1 MKLTLPEESNLKLTL
16 PEESSTPK
24 KLTLPEDKKEEKT
37 DLWTD
42 VKEGI
47 AAVPIAMLGASGAVA
62 KHIAGKDEERRA
74 MALHRIQSWQDNV
87 RRALGINYGLDVYGK
102 NPGVGGN
109 LVQAVPTLATAIVAP
124 YTIPALAAGRGSNTA
139 TELEQSGVDR
149 GVSNLVGTIDAASDA
164 IGMAI
169 PAAAPEIRTLTQ
181 LGKTALFGSSAN
193 VAQGMAT
200 RYLQKRS
207 LEGRGYEEQAKRFEN
222 TPETIIT
229 EALLGGAPRAGVGVY
244 RGRKL
249 SQAERSSRE
258 KLDAL
263 ESQRQGKMN
272 EFEAGDPEG
281 LDSQQPVGPQF
292 GGKLPETD
300 QGDDFILPKQAPT
313 EQLTLDMDLPIPEKP
328 VSRDLVISKE
338 SPKEPEV
345 LPPEAPDFAINR
357 PPERDISNMSLDE
370 FESYRQSILDQNNK
384 IESDFVRKHFGPE
397 EVAEFEKKNYRERGR
412 WLEKYLT
419 VEQDNALQ
427 SSYKDQVFLDRV
439 NDRLRGT
446 DLSSA
451 EEVGRSIFQLMR
463 DAKNPDFRDSP
474 DAAAIKLLLRHAA
487 DEGYNPELILDT
499 ARQNAKR
506 VYGDDAEEILAS
518 LFKPAK
524 APEPEKPKAVT
535 FKTAKGST
543 YQVHED
549 GTTTRDKAARPEH
562 PGEQGVQ
569 PRSARTVY
577 VTPEDAQ
584 KLDLIQTQ
592 GGGKGLA
599 FDDDTGHVGVKYL
612 SGPGKGKIERSTVV
626 PYQKEPGVGLI
637 PVESWGDSKTIH
649 FGNKITEV
657 GDTPKESAPPS
668 RPMTQLGMRLKTEQP
683 EPSNIPFLN
692 TENTALQ
699 FKPGRERQD
708 LKDRPP
714 NRLSAIQK
722 VRDELGIVDDVGPP
736 KSTKESREDTIWKD
750 VTGEKIGKDVAP
762 STVEDAVLQGKTSD
776 DLPKKNFWKGN
787 NALGAGIRM
796 KGMVFN
802 NPVIRRV
809 NHVISEATN
818 KAAKFMRDDVEPIAK
833 SWADMTDEERTNAR
847 TMAQWADRNEEVL
860 RAEDLRAAGYSEK
873 VISFYEQY
881 RSVLD
886 KFYKEWN
893 ANRAAAGL
901 DAVDYRYGY
910 SPNNFKGDYTAVVT
924 RDGKIVGVLTGKS
937 LAEVEAAKKQVKK
950 YYSDVHITNT
960 NRRAINQARPGEF
973 VKALQDIQKIID
985 GDPRLKDISEALRQ
999 RGIDE
1004 GKDAFNFDVH
1014 TLNKEG
1020 VFGNEGNKFWKNA
1033 YENNDDFF
1041 KSIVNYFEEGSLN
1054 HNMIQANSEL
1064 KSLLGNPDVKPN
1076 TKQYLEDYKNY
1087 LDGRTSQLGG
1097 AVDNVLDSIAN
1108 GTKHLGLGYGPNSVR
1123 AVNNFLINTFQT
1135 MKLASGSMRMLLA
1148 QMTQPLQTGLPMLM
1162 KNAKDLGI
1170 DTTPMEAGKQ
1180 LAAGSAIF
1188 TAAYLD
1194 YKSGGR
1200 LTSLPDIYKEAF
1212 TYAKDRGLI
1221 SWSEYEHI
1229 KSYGKTS
1236 SKLGKLSS
1244 APLRFAEAT
1253 TRPTMFFALFNQIVG
1268 QGYNPKQA
1276 MEIAYNRTQA
1286 SMGDYHNNQKAMVYG
1301 NLGVLGRQMGQ
1312 LKTYSH
1318 FSTNLYQYYWKE
1330 KDMNALGYQLATNF
1344 GLAGLKGFIGYDLA
1358 SELYDWITG
1367 RNLTD
1372 DIKEKYA
1379 EWAGVKADSDAMDYL
1394 LYGPLSKDTG
1404 LWLQPSLSG
1413 GNIIPS
1419 TERDAWSFVF
1429 PSAGEA
1435 FKIGKNIWDFASDP
1449 GTQTA
1454 KNAVR
1459 GVIPSSLQ
1467 GLWDV
1472 ETSMDSQGR
1481 IKDKFGQPKEPALTE
1496 KDQMLKKYGLGL
1508 NTFDLGKKQT
1518 EKWNSIQKEQKR
1530 SERAKDLAR
1539 RIKND
1544 MVSQEFTRE
1553 QLTNQL
1559 EEYAKITGDPNS
1571 VLRLLKSLPR
1581 ESLKKHLTKEEMLL
1595 ITGST
1600 SSILKH
1606 QRLND

>member
-47 AAVPIAMLGASGAVA
+47 AALPIAVLGASGAVA

-207 LEGRGYEEQAKRFEN
+207 LEGGGYEEQAKRFEN

-272 EFEAGDPEG
+272 EFGAGDPEG

-328 VSRDLVISKE
+328 VSRDLVV
-338 SPKEPEV
+338 PKEP
-345 LPPEAPDFAINR
+345 
-357 PPERDISNMSLDE
+357 
-370 FESYRQSILDQNNK
+370 K
-384 IESDFVRKHFGPE
+384 
-397 EVAEFEKKNYRERGR
+397 
-412 WLEKYLT
+412 
-419 VEQDNALQ
+419 
-427 SSYKDQVFLDRV
+427 SS
-439 NDRLRGT
+439 
-446 DLSSA
+446 
-451 EEVGRSIFQLMR
+451 
-463 DAKNPDFRDSP
+463 
-474 DAAAIKLLLRHAA
+474 
-487 DEGYNPELILDT
+487 
-499 ARQNAKR
+499 
-506 VYGDDAEEILAS
+506 
-518 LFKPAK
+518 
-524 APEPEKPKAVT
+524 EPEKPKAIT
-535 FKTAKGST
+535 FKTEKGST
-543 YQVHED
+543 YQVHDD

-562 PGEQGVQ
+562 PGERGVQ

-657 GDTPKESAPPS
+657 GDTPKEPAPPS
-668 RPMTQLGMRLKTEQP
+668 RPMTQLGMHLKTEQP
-683 EPSNIPFLN
+683 KQSNIPFLN

-699 FKPGRERQD
+699 FKPGREKQD

-722 VRDELGIVDDVGPP
+722 VRDELGIVDDAGPP

-950 YYSDVHITNT
+950 YYSDIHITNT
-960 NRRAINQARPGEF
+960 NRRSIGQARPGEF

-1435 FKIGKNIWDFASDP
+1435 FKIGKNVWDFASDP

>member
-47 AAVPIAMLGASGAVA
+47 AALPIAVLGASGAVA

-207 LEGRGYEEQAKRFEN
+207 LEGGGYEEQAKRFEN

-272 EFEAGDPEG
+272 EFGAGDPEG
-281 LDSQQPVGPQF
+281 LDSQQPVGPQS

-474 DAAAIKLLLRHAA
+474 DAAAIKLMLRHAA

-524 APEPEKPKAVT
+524 APEPEKPKAIT
-535 FKTAKGST
+535 FNNEA
-543 YQVHED
+543 
-549 GTTTRDKAARPEH
+549 
-562 PGEQGVQ
+562 
-569 PRSARTVY
+569 
-577 VTPEDAQ
+577 
-584 KLDLIQTQ
+584 
-592 GGGKGLA
+592 
-599 FDDDTGHVGVKYL
+599 
-612 SGPGKGKIERSTVV
+612 
-626 PYQKEPGVGLI
+626 
-637 PVESWGDSKTIH
+637 
-649 FGNKITEV
+649 
-657 GDTPKESAPPS
+657 GDTAPENKPT

-692 TENTALQ
+692 TDNTALQ

-1170 DTTPMEAGKQ
+1170 DITPIEAGKQ